1 MPNYGDK
8 SYWEERYKS
17 SENTTFDWLENY
29 SALKDI
35 IYSLNIPKETGQI
48 LNLGCGNSEFSEN
61 MYDDGYKNIKNIDI
75 SHNVINAMK
84 IRNKD
89 RTGMT
94 YEEMDVRDL
103 KYEDNTF
110 DLAVDKS
117 TIDALLCG
125 DNAFI
130 NVAKMIKEVQRV
142 LKVGGY
148 YMIVSYG
155 TPEYRML
162 HLNRKFEKFKIE
174 ILKIE
179 KDFVE
184 EDGYDKNHYIYL
196 CQKLEGADEISQKF
210 FDKTIEEL
218 ISQQIDVEDDE
229 EKEQEENVNEETKEK
244 EVANENN
251 SQAIQNVFVQN
262 DEDNKQTNMGTSVK
276 IEISKKDKKESKT
289 KIEDDKVISDVL

>member
-8 SYWEERYKS
+8 TYWEDRYKS

-29 SALKDI
+29 SALRDI
-35 IYSLNIPKETGQI
+35 ISSLNIPKETGQI
-48 LNLGCGNSEFSEN
+48 LNLGCGNSEFAED
-61 MYDDGYKNIKNIDI
+61 MYNDGYKNIKNIDI
-75 SHNVINAMK
+75 SHNVIKTMAE
-84 IRNKD
+84 RNKD
-89 RTGMT
+89 KEGMI
-94 YEEMDVRDL
+94 YEVMDVRDL
-103 KYEDNTF
+103 KYEDNSF

-125 DNAFI
+125 EDAFI

-184 EDGYDKNHYIYL
+184 EDGYDKHHYIYL
-196 CQKLEGADEISQKF
+196 CQKLEGADEISQKY
-210 FDKTIEEL
+210 FDKTMEEL
-218 ISQQIDVEDDE
+218 IKQQETE
-229 EKEQEENVNEETKEK
+229 EEEEIQEENDKEENKEQIM
-244 EVANENN
+244 ENK
-251 SQAIQNVFVQN
+251 SQSFKNVFVQDEN
-262 DEDNKQTNMGTSVK
+262 DSRQNNMGTSVK
-276 IEISKKDKKESKT
+276 IELSKKDKKESKIKVEDN
-289 KIEDDKVISDVL
+289 KIISDVL

>member
-8 SYWEERYKS
+8 TYWEDRYKS
-17 SENTTFDWLENY
+17 SENSTFDWLENY
-29 SALKDI
+29 SALRDI
-35 IYSLNIPKETGQI
+35 ISSLKIPKETGQI
-48 LNLGCGNSEFSEN
+48 LNLGCGNSEFAED
-61 MYDDGYKNIKNIDI
+61 MYIDGYKNIKNIDI
-75 SHNVINAMK
+75 SHNVIKTMAE
-84 IRNKD
+84 RNKD
-89 RTGMT
+89 KEGMI
-94 YEEMDVRDL
+94 YEVMDVRDL
-103 KYEDNTF
+103 KYEDNSF

-125 DNAFI
+125 EDAFI

-184 EDGYDKNHYIYL
+184 EDGYDKHHYIYL
-196 CQKLEGADEISQKF
+196 CQKLEGADEISQKY
-210 FDKTIEEL
+210 FDKTMEEL
-218 ISQQIDVEDDE
+218 IKQQETE
-229 EKEQEENVNEETKEK
+229 EEEEIQEENDKEENKE
-244 EVANENN
+244 
-251 SQAIQNVFVQN
+251 QFI
-262 DEDNKQTNMGTSVK
+262 
-276 IEISKKDKKESKT
+276 
-289 KIEDDKVISDVL
+289 

>member
-8 SYWEERYKS
+8 TYWEDRYKS
-17 SENTTFDWLENY
+17 SENSTFDWLENY
-29 SALKDI
+29 SALRDI
-35 IYSLNIPKETGQI
+35 ISSLNIPKETGQI
-48 LNLGCGNSEFSEN
+48 LNLGCGNSEFAED
-61 MYDDGYKNIKNIDI
+61 MYNDGYKNIKNIDI
-75 SHNVINAMK
+75 SHNVIKTMAE
-84 IRNKD
+84 RNKD
-89 RTGMT
+89 KEGMI
-94 YEEMDVRDL
+94 YEVMDVRDL
-103 KYEDNTF
+103 KYEDNSF

-125 DNAFI
+125 EDAFI

-184 EDGYDKNHYIYL
+184 EDGYDKHHYIYL
-196 CQKLEGADEISQKF
+196 CQKLEGADEISQKY
-210 FDKTIEEL
+210 FDKTMEEL
-218 ISQQIDVEDDE
+218 IKQQETE
-229 EKEQEENVNEETKEK
+229 EEEEIQEENDKEENKEQIM
-244 EVANENN
+244 ENK
-251 SQAIQNVFVQN
+251 SQSFKNVFVQDEN
-262 DEDNKQTNMGTSVK
+262 DSRQNNMGTSVK
-276 IEISKKDKKESKT
+276 IELSKKDKKESKIKVEDN
-289 KIEDDKVISDVL
+289 KIISGVL

>member
-8 SYWEERYKS
+8 TYWEDRYKS

-29 SALKDI
+29 SALRDI
-35 IYSLNIPKETGQI
+35 ISSLNIPKETGQI
-48 LNLGCGNSEFSEN
+48 LNLGCGNSEFAED
-61 MYDDGYKNIKNIDI
+61 MYIDGYKNIKNIDI
-75 SHNVINAMK
+75 SHNVIKTMAE
-84 IRNKD
+84 RNKD
-89 RTGMT
+89 KEGMI
-94 YEEMDVRDL
+94 YEVMDVRDL
-103 KYEDNTF
+103 KYEDNSF

-125 DNAFI
+125 EDAFI

-184 EDGYDKNHYIYL
+184 EDGYDKHHYIYL
-196 CQKLEGADEISQKF
+196 CQKLEGADEISQKY
-210 FDKTIEEL
+210 FDKTMEEL
-218 ISQQIDVEDDE
+218 IKQQETE
-229 EKEQEENVNEETKEK
+229 EEEEIQEENDKEENKEQTM
-244 EVANENN
+244 ENK
-251 SQAIQNVFVQN
+251 SQSFKNVFVQDEN
-262 DEDNKQTNMGTSVK
+262 DSRQNNMGTSVK
-276 IEISKKDKKESKT
+276 IELSKKDKKESKIKVEDN
-289 KIEDDKVISDVL
+289 KIISDVL

>member
-8 SYWEERYKS
+8 TYWEDRYKS

-29 SALKDI
+29 SALRDI
-35 IYSLNIPKETGQI
+35 ISSLNIPKETGQI
-48 LNLGCGNSEFSEN
+48 LNLGCGNSEFAED
-61 MYDDGYKNIKNIDI
+61 MYNDGYKNIKNIDI
-75 SHNVINAMK
+75 SHNVIKTMAE
-84 IRNKD
+84 RNKD
-89 RTGMT
+89 KEGMI
-94 YEEMDVRDL
+94 YEVMDVRDL
-103 KYEDNTF
+103 KYEDNSF

-125 DNAFI
+125 EDAFI

-184 EDGYDKNHYIYL
+184 EDGYVKHHYIYL
-196 CQKLEGADEISQKF
+196 CQKLEGADEISQKY
-210 FDKTIEEL
+210 FDKTMEEL
-218 ISQQIDVEDDE
+218 IKQQETE
-229 EKEQEENVNEETKEK
+229 EEEEIQEENDKEENKEQIM
-244 EVANENN
+244 ENK
-251 SQAIQNVFVQN
+251 SQSFKNVFVQDEN
-262 DEDNKQTNMGTSVK
+262 DSRQNNMGTSVK
-276 IEISKKDKKESKT
+276 IELSKKDKKESKIKVEDN
-289 KIEDDKVISDVL
+289 KIISDVL